1 MSTERTRILYGR
13 RRGRRLRPHRERLV
27 TERLPRLAID
37 LEQAPGD
44 PAAWFPQPVAGV
56 WLEVGFGGGEH
67 LFAQATRHRDI
78 GFIGCEPYINGVARL
93 LAAIDGAPGAVPAE
107 NIRLFPDD
115 ARLLIERLPA
125 RSVERVFVLFP
136 DPWPKA
142 RHRRRRFIAPAQL
155 DQLARVLKPGG
166 ELRLATDH
174 MEYLRWMLLHCG
186 RHPAFEWLART
197 PADWRSRPDDAPPT
211 RYEEKALAAGARC
224 VYLRYRRR
232 A

>member
-27 TERLPRLAID
+27 TELLPRLAVD
-37 LEQAPGD
+37 LEQAPDD
-44 PAAWFPQPVAGV
+44 PAAWFPRPVAGI

-67 LFAQATRHRDI
+67 LLAQATRHRDI

-93 LAAIDGAPGAVPAE
+93 LAAIDGAPDEAPVD

-125 RSVERVFVLFP
+125 RSVDRVFVLFP

-142 RHRRRRFIAPAQL
+142 RHHRRRFVATAQL
-155 DQLARVLKPGG
+155 DQLARILKPGG

-186 RHPAFEWLART
+186 RHPAFEWLARS
-197 PADWRSRPDDAPPT
+197 PADWRSRPADAPPT

-224 VYLRYRRR
+224 VHLCYRRR
-232 A
+232 